1 MVNVFTKSGQY
12 KVNEKR
18 ITAIAEKTA
27 GKDKNLSVL
36 FCGDGKMRDLNRQYR
51 HLDMTTDV
59 LSFGKEENVKE
70 QGGWLEEESY
80 LGDIVISYPQ
90 AKRNAKEYGLEV
102 DEEIDKLVEHGIRHL
117 LGVHHGE
124 GSRD

>member
-1 MVNVFTKSGQY
+1 M
-12 KVNEKR
+12 
-18 ITAIAEKTA
+18 AEKTA

-36 FCGDGKMRDLNRQYR
+36 FCGDKKMKSLNKQYR
-51 HLDMTTDV
+51 HLDETTDV
-59 LSFGKEENVKE
+59 LSFGKEGNVKE

-90 AKRNAKEYGLEV
+90 AKRNANKYGLGI

-117 LGVHHGE
+117 LGRHHE
-124 GSRD
+124 EE